1 MQRLFALSF
10 ILFCCFS
17 IVSSTAQDS
26 TRKTGIITG
35 SVVNA
40 ITQAPIAGATI
51 RVIGTKYGA
60 VSKADGKFTIRNV
73 PAGIYSVQA
82 NSIGFTPLSKSD
94 IIVST
99 GKPYI
104 IGFELQETSLQ
115 TEEVEVTASYFSRN
129 PETITSTQTL
139 NAEDVRRAPGVQ
151 EDIVRAV
158 AILPG
163 VSVTQ
168 AGRNDLIVRGGA
180 PFENLFIV
188 DNLEVPNINHFGT
201 QGSTGGPLSIINIDF
216 VREAS
221 FAAGGFQTR
230 FGDRVSSLTNISLR
244 NGNEEQFGGELNLSA
259 TGFGIIGEGPIADK
273 GSYLFSVRRSYLDLI
288 FKAAGFSFIPEYW
301 DFQTKVNYRLDA
313 SNSLTFLAI
322 GALNTVTF
330 NNDDADDRA

>member
-51 RVIGTKYGA
+51 QIRVTGTKYGA

-104 IGFELQETSLQ
+104 IF
-115 TEEVEVTASYFSRN
+115 
-129 PETITSTQTL
+129 
-139 NAEDVRRAPGVQ
+139 
-151 EDIVRAV
+151 
-158 AILPG
+158 
-163 VSVTQ
+163 
-168 AGRNDLIVRGGA
+168 
-180 PFENLFIV
+180 
-188 DNLEVPNINHFGT
+188 
-201 QGSTGGPLSIINIDF
+201 
-216 VREAS
+216 
-221 FAAGGFQTR
+221 
-230 FGDRVSSLTNISLR
+230 
-244 NGNEEQFGGELNLSA
+244 
-259 TGFGIIGEGPIADK
+259 
-273 GSYLFSVRRSYLDLI
+273 
-288 FKAAGFSFIPEYW
+288 
-301 DFQTKVNYRLDA
+301 
-313 SNSLTFLAI
+313 
-322 GALNTVTF
+322 
-330 NNDDADDRA
+330 